1 MESQTSEKVVFRCNR
16 PWSPDRPRIL
26 VIACSDG
33 RLQAQVDEFLNRH
46 LHVVRYDRLLLPG
59 GPGALAYSGGE
70 LGRAAEHR
78 RECRFLV
85 RAHRIERI
93 VLLFHGPSD
102 GGLEEAICADYQ
114 RKFPGITPAE
124 TRSRQEADLGH
135 LVRFRAEWA
144 DNAQLQAFRGE
155 VAPDRNVRFVAITG
169 SYRSVDDSGSLR

>member
-1 MESQTSEKVVFRCNR
+1 MGIRPNEKVVFRCSR
-16 PWSPDRPRIL
+16 AWSPDRPRIL

-33 RLQAQVDEFLNRH
+33 RLQEEVDEFLHRH

-85 RAHRIERI
+85 RVHRIERI
-93 VLLFHGPSD
+93 VLLFHGPTD
-102 GGLEEAICADYQ
+102 EGLDEAICADYL
-114 RKFPGITPAE
+114 RKFPGITPDE
-124 TRSRQEADLGH
+124 VRTRQETDLGH

-144 DNAQLQAFRGE
+144 ENAQLQAFRGE
-155 VAPDRNVRFVAITG
+155 VGPDRNVRFVAITG
-169 SYRSVDDSGSLR
+169 SFRSVDDTGSLR